1 MHFFVGQT
9 ASIRDIYIINISISC
24 LSSLVSASRVLNSV
38 IRTEV
43 IRNTVKKTKSSL
55 YPFLRQL
62 LLKLSVKPIVN
73 CYSCVCND
81 NGDPL
86 PAGILFVLIKKSTPL
101 LTVYISLW
109 HPCSI

>member
-24 LSSLVSASRVLNSV
+24 LSSLVTASRVLNS
-38 IRTEV
+38 V

-62 LLKLSVKPIVN
+62 LLKLSVKSIVN
-73 CYSCVCND
+73 SYISYSCVCND

-86 PAGILFVLIKKSTPL
+86 PAGILFVLIKNQHL
-101 LTVYISLW
+101 
-109 HPCSI
+109 C

>member
-9 ASIRDIYIINISISC
+9 ASIRDIYIINISFSC
-24 LSSLVSASRVLNSV
+24 LNSLACASRVLNSV
-38 IRTEV
+38 IR
-43 IRNTVKKTKSSL
+43 NTVKRTKSSL

-73 CYSCVCND
+73 SYSCVCND

-101 LTVYISLW
+101 LTVYLSLW